1 MKAEIKYV
9 CKSFLGTDIQS
20 GVYDVP
26 DEAKVCDLI
35 RIGAEE
41 SGAELPADLYDH
53 VIFLINGKPGVAE
66 DRIANGDT
74 VHMLQRI
81 FGG

>member
-1 MKAEIKYV
+1 MQAEIKYV
-9 CKSFLGTDIQS
+9 CKSFLGSDIQS

-26 DEAKVCDLI
+26 EDAAVCDLV

-41 SGAELPADLYDH
+41 SGVQLPADLYDH
-53 VIFLINGKPGVAE
+53 VIFLVNGKPGVAE
-66 DRIANGDT
+66 DRIADGDT